1 MKKITVVVLFGGQ
14 SSEHDVSLMS
24 AANMI
29 SAFDH
34 EKYEI
39 IPVGITKNGNWKI
52 CHGSVDT
59 IKNNTWET
67 YSTDAILSPDASKKC
82 LLKLVGGKYK
92 EISIDVVV
100 PALHGAWGEDGTIQ
114 GLLELAQIP
123 YVGCGVLAS
132 AVSMDKVYTKLIA
145 KSAKIPMANYIWC
158 DGRTLEAEKEK
169 IIHRVEKKLGYPC
182 FVKPSNAGSSVGISK
197 AKNKQELEQA
207 LFFAAKHDRKVIIEE
222 AISGRELE
230 CSVLGNQDIRVSGVG
245 EILAEAE
252 FYEKQLSMQL
262 DLYRNFSAYTDGLQQ
277 VRRRLTRELSQVCT
291 ALDRGDYN
299 RVFDRSQ
306 HLQGDLENLKVS
318 GYCQNSLLN
327 AVLFMKKREMDALGI
342 SFAPVVQ
349 LEESTFVKRSDLCR
363 IVSNLLDN
371 AVEACAAVPAQGR
384 LIRFTCMPVKH
395 TLLIKT
401 ANPFTGNRLPGKTG
415 LPRSTKKE
423 TGHGY
428 GLSSVKEIVEAY
440 QGVLNVELDEMQ
452 GLACVTVTLFER

>member
-1 MKKITVVVLFGGQ
+1 MDSRMEWLLLVYITVTNVVLSLFCC
-14 SSEHDVSLMS
+14 SLLTSRYKWIHVLCLAALVPVTVIPLDVMNIADISAGHPIRSVIGISGSCIATLLVFKDS
-24 AANMI
+24 AAKKLLVLFLGQVL
-29 SAFDH
+29 SL
-34 EKYEI
+34 
-39 IPVGITKNGNWKI
+39 IP
-52 CHGSVDT
+52 
-59 IKNNTWET
+59 
-67 YSTDAILSPDASKKC
+67 LS
-82 LLKLVGGKYK
+82 LFY
-92 EISIDVVV
+92 
-100 PALHGAWGEDGTIQ
+100 
-114 GLLELAQIP
+114 
-123 YVGCGVLAS
+123 LAS
-132 AVSMDKVYTKLIA
+132 IILGLFDFNSMYTEMNFPFFVTQTVILVLYAICCFFTARWIRGRKFREQSFRLLSCFVVIQLLLVYAYGIKAHWDDSMQSPLEFTLLVTVCAAADLAVFYLIREMDR
-145 KSAKIPMANYIWC
+145 KI
-158 DGRTLEAEKEK
+158 RLEAE
-169 IIHRVEKKLGYPC
+169 
-182 FVKPSNAGSSVGISK
+182 
-197 AKNKQELEQA
+197 AK
-207 LFFAAKHDRKVIIEE
+207 
-222 AISGRELE
+222 
-230 CSVLGNQDIRVSGVG
+230 
-245 EILAEAE
+245 

-277 VRRRLTRELSQVCT
+277 VRRRLTRELAQVCT
-291 ALDRGDYN
+291 ALDRGDYH
-299 RVFDRSQ
+299 RVFERSQ
-306 HLQGDLENLKVS
+306 HLQGDLERLKLS
-318 GYCQNSLLN
+318 GYCKNSLLN